1 MAKKKVSKLD
11 ELQNLI
17 SDLFEKA
24 EDKDVISKVGAV

>member
-11 ELQNLI
+11 ELQNMI
-17 SDLFEKA
+17 SDLFEKS